1 MGVIFLLMVTLGCAL
16 GRQGQ
21 KCCGS
26 CKSAIDCGACARE
39 GSECRIGSGLCSEH
53 LQDDNVDCSLKT
65 ADGQPCC
72 VFSKVSDGCE
82 CVQRRCHLHEFP
94 SAKVPSECRGKNMAG
109 QSTWVFGAVLIFVAV
124 MIAAVTIFLRRRR
137 MNSQRK
143 RRQEE
148 ERVGGEEG
156 ERASDPLKKD
166 PEGDRPLLEEQ
177 TSSEQPSSRK
187 M

>member
-1 MGVIFLLMVTLGCAL
+1 M
-16 GRQGQ
+16 
-21 KCCGS
+21 
-26 CKSAIDCGACARE
+26 
-39 GSECRIGSGLCSEH
+39 
-53 LQDDNVDCSLKT
+53 
-65 ADGQPCC
+65 
-72 VFSKVSDGCE
+72 
-82 CVQRRCHLHEFP
+82 
-94 SAKVPSECRGKNMAG
+94 
-109 QSTWVFGAVLIFVAV
+109 LIFVAV

-137 MNSQRK
+137 VYSQRE

-148 ERVGGEEG
+148 DGGEEG